1 MIACG
6 TYRAPP
12 IRPEVLAAHDQMEA
26 TGEHFAFA
34 PLIADDGQSWQVS
47 TKQGRVFS
55 FLPVTYAS
63 EAGAQAAGAAWLNN
77 QTL

>member
-1 MIACG
+1 MSTCG

-12 IRPEVLAAHDQMEA
+12 IRPEVLAVHAQLEA

-34 PLIADDGQSWQVS
+34 PLVDEDGQSWRVS

-63 EAGAQAAGAAWLNN
+63 EAGAQAAGAAWLKN

>member
-1 MIACG
+1 MSTCG

-12 IRPEVLAAHDQMEA
+12 IRPEVLAVHAQLEA

-63 EAGAQAAGAAWLNN
+63 EAGAQAAGAAWLKN

>member
-1 MIACG
+1 MSTCG

-12 IRPEVLAAHDQMEA
+12 IRPEVLAVHAQLEA

-34 PLIADDGQSWQVS
+34 PLVDEDGQSWRVS

-55 FLPVTYAS
+55 FLPGTHAS
-63 EAGAQAAGAAWLNN
+63 QEEAAAAGAAWL
-77 QTL
+77 QLQR

>member
-34 PLIADDGQSWQVS
+34 PLIADDGQSWRVS
-47 TKQGRVFS
+47 TKRGRVFT
-55 FLPVTYAS
+55 FLTGIYDS
-63 EAGAQAAGAAWLNN
+63 EAEAQSAGAAWLKH
-77 QTL
+77 QSL

>member
-26 TGEHFAFA
+26 TGGHFAFA

-47 TKQGRVFS
+47 TKRGRVFT
-55 FLPVTYAS
+55 FLAGTYAS
-63 EAGAQAAGAAWLNN
+63 EAEAQAAGAAWFKN
-77 QTL
+77 QSL

>member
-34 PLIADDGQSWQVS
+34 PLVDEDGQSWRVS

-55 FLPVTYAS
+55 FLPGTHAS
-63 EAGAQAAGAAWLNN
+63 QEEAAAAGAAWL
-77 QTL
+77 QLQR